1 MFLFPFVLCSE
12 NWLVCI
18 AISVFGCH
26 HSVLSCVFSPSL
38 HPGLLKV
45 LTGRERKGFLW
56 PTVWTGYK
64 FPDIKPLTIL
74 FSGCSSL
81 LYSPWW
87 TFPVM
92 TWPPTS
98 HKFDQISD
106 LYTTTWLAPALI
118 SASSHLYNRR
128 VFHPPRWRCSFH
140 PFQSARS
147 SCLISDSTVP
157 SLAVCM
163 SAVMNLEPLPGQLSR
178 LQIPMSNHL
187 LDISTQICHRKF
199 QFNMS

>member
-1 MFLFPFVLCSE
+1 MFLFPFVLWSE

-18 AISVFGCH
+18 AISVFRCH
-26 HSVLSCVFSPSL
+26 HSVLSCVFSLSL
-38 HPGLLKV
+38 QPGLLKV

-74 FSGCSSL
+74 FPGCSSL

-98 HKFDQISD
+98 HIWSNI
-106 LYTTTWLAPALI
+106 WLIYNNLTHTCP
-118 SASSHLYNRR
+118 HL
-128 VFHPPRWRCSFH
+128 
-140 PFQSARS
+140 
-147 SCLISDSTVP
+147 CLFP
-157 SLAVCM
+157 SLQPKSFPSSQM
-163 SAVMNLEPLPGQLSR
+163 KMLLPPLPVCTFFLPDLR
-178 LQIPMSNHL
+178 
-187 LDISTQICHRKF
+187 
-199 QFNMS
+199 